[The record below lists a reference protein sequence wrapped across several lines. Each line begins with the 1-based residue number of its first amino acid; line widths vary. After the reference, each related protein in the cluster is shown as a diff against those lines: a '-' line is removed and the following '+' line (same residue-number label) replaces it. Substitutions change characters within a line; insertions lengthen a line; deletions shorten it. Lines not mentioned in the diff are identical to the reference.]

1 MQRRRLRRIG
11 PKSIHS
17 TAHPQRSRRT
27 STPYILSLALP
38 PHSHREP
45 HHTTPQGAAAFLLCY
60 VLTSLG
66 LLLKMG
72 GRPQKYLPIS
82 WLGFLFADAA
92 NHVLSFLLFWCM
104 AYTLVHIY

>member
-1 MQRRRLRRIG
+1 MA
-11 PKSIHS
+11 
-17 TAHPQRSRRT
+17 T
-27 STPYILSLALP
+27 
-38 PHSHREP
+38 
-45 HHTTPQGAAAFLLCY
+45 FLLCY

>member
-1 MQRRRLRRIG
+1 MHRAPSLI
-11 PKSIHS
+11 PNPI
-17 TAHPQRSRRT
+17 TRT
-27 STPYILSLALP
+27 PPYPS
-38 PHSHREP
+38 S
-45 HHTTPQGAAAFLLCY
+45 QGAAAFLLCY

-82 WLGFLFADAA
+82 WLGFLLADVA